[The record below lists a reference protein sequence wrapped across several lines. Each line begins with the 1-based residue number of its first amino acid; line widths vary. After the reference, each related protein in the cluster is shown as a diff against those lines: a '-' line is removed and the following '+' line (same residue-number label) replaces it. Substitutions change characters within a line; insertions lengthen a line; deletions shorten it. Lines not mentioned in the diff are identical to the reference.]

1 MKPQHVALVLAAGG
15 STRLGQPKQLL
26 TREGET
32 LVHRAAR
39 LAIESGALQTF
50 VVTGADADAIT
61 GAIRDLTCE
70 TLDNPHWLQGL
81 SSSLRSAAPRIAQAA
96 VPVLV
101 MGCDQPALDGAHLA
115 ALLQGS
121 RDAASRAAATA
132 YGDDSG
138 VPAVLPHDWFKD
150 ADALSGD
157 RGFRRRL
164 HTLGAAL
171 ARIEAPQAL
180 ALDID
185 TPADLQQARELGLI
199 DA

>member
-39 LAIESGALQTF
+39 MAIESGALQTF

-61 GAIRDLTCE
+61 GAVRDLSCE
-70 TLDNPHWLQGL
+70 TLDNPRWSQGL
-81 SSSLRSAAPRIAQAA
+81 SSSLRRAAQCITQGAA
-96 VPVLV
+96 SVLV
-101 MGCDQPALDGAHLA
+101 LGCDQPALDGAHLA
-115 ALLQGS
+115 VLLQAS
-121 RDAASRAAATA
+121 RDATACAAATT
-132 YGDDSG
+132 YGDDPG
-138 VPAVLPHDWFKD
+138 IPAVLPRDWFND
-150 ADALSGD
+150 ADELAGD
-157 RGFRRRL
+157 RGFRERL
-164 HTLGAAL
+164 HALGTTL
-171 ARIEAPQAL
+171 ARIEAPRSL